1 MELRATLARSL
12 QLRQS
17 YIEISRFIRARQWHG
32 RRTSCTAQRYVTT
45 SAAPRD
51 EARSTF
57 YTNHLKRFNQSR
69 RSGQIFSGE
78 SSSGWNRLRQVNP
91 DSLASPTNPESE
103 NVDLYGYVTSVRPVK
118 GFEFIQLVDPR
129 LEVAVQVILPHAR
142 KERHFIDDQE
152 AEDGDGS
159 RDITNQQ
166 GNIRP
171 HTPVKISGTIARRLV
186 QQRKN
191 KGERQETSNVQGA
204 LKHPNTVQMLDPYV
218 GPVDL
223 ISHVEV
229 RADNLMKL
237 NAFPPGLVATCETVF
252 PPELR
257 HVQFRTDS
265 ELRRRIR
272 LRSRLSGKIREHM
285 LNHDFDEIET
295 PILFKSTPEGAR
307 EFLVPTRKKGLA
319 YALPQSPQQY
329 KQVLM
334 ASGLPRYFQ
343 FARCFRDEDLRAD
356 RQPEF
361 TQLDLEMAFAGSTDV
376 MKTVEALL
384 LDAVWPNVPGIA
396 SLQPPTSTSLSE
408 NEETVSDPKRPAFP
422 QLTYD
427 DAMSRYG
434 SDKPDTR
441 LGSKI
446 RRVDSWMPPNAKG
459 MITSLDDPIVEMIK
473 IDMQGTEP
481 AESQKFFQEFLDASA
496 KARYATD
503 EARIP
508 GVAVYDPLKPL
519 HGLATFGHE
528 GAARVEE
535 EFEPEPG
542 DLLIFWSRED
552 KPFAGGSTVLGD
564 LRRDVYQSAIS
575 QGLITAPSG
584 FSPLW
589 IIDFPLFSPIEES
602 KPGQDETARVCSTH
616 HPFTAP
622 KHGRDLNHRLFRDEP
637 LSIIGDHYDLVI
649 NGVEV
654 GGGSCRIHCPVTQ
667 RFIFSEVLGMSGRQI
682 KTDFQ
687 HLLDALSAGCPP
699 HAGFA
704 LGFDRLMTM
713 LTNSTSVRDVIAFPK
728 TADGEDKFAGSPS
741 RLTPEQLAT
750 YHLAIANKAS
760 EPLGNKISKKA

>member
-1 MELRATLARSL
+1 
-12 QLRQS
+12 
-17 YIEISRFIRARQWHG
+17 
-32 RRTSCTAQRYVTT
+32 
-45 SAAPRD
+45 
-51 EARSTF
+51 
-57 YTNHLKRFNQSR
+57 
-69 RSGQIFSGE
+69 
-78 SSSGWNRLRQVNP
+78 
-91 DSLASPTNPESE
+91 
-103 NVDLYGYVTSVRPVK
+103 
-118 GFEFIQLVDPR
+118 
-129 LEVAVQVILPHAR
+129 
-142 KERHFIDDQE
+142 
-152 AEDGDGS
+152 
-159 RDITNQQ
+159 
-166 GNIRP
+166 
-171 HTPVKISGTIARRLV
+171 
-186 QQRKN
+186 
-191 KGERQETSNVQGA
+191 
-204 LKHPNTVQMLDPYV
+204 
-218 GPVDL
+218 
-223 ISHVEV
+223 
-229 RADNLMKL
+229 
-237 NAFPPGLVATCETVF
+237 
-252 PPELR
+252 
-257 HVQFRTDS
+257 
-265 ELRRRIR
+265 
-272 LRSRLSGKIREHM
+272 M
-285 LNHDFDEIET
+285 LNGEFDEIET

-307 EFLVPTRKKGLA
+307 EFLVPTRRKGLA

-334 ASGLPRYFQ
+334 ASGIPRYFQ

-361 TQLDLEMAFAGSTDV
+361 TQLDLEMAFAGSIDV

-384 LDAVWPNVPGIA
+384 LEAVWPNVPGIA
-396 SLQPPTSTSLSE
+396 SLQPPTSTRLSDS
-408 NEETVSDPKRPAFP
+408 EETISDPKRLAFP
-422 QLTYD
+422 QLTYE

-441 LGSKI
+441 LGSEI
-446 RRVDSWMPPNAKG
+446 RRVDSWLPPNVKG
-459 MITSLDDPIVEMIK
+459 MITSLDDPVVEMMK
-473 IDMQGTEP
+473 IDMQGSEP
-481 AESQKFFQEFLDASA
+481 AETQKFFKEFLDASA
-496 KARYATD
+496 KARYRTD
-503 EARIP
+503 ESRVP

-535 EFEPEPG
+535 EFVPEPG

-564 LRRDVYQSAIS
+564 LRRDVYQSAMS

-589 IIDFPLFSPIEES
+589 LIDFPLFSPIDES
-602 KPGQDETARVCSTH
+602 KPRQDETTAVCSTH

-622 KHGRDLNHRLFRDEP
+622 KHGRDLNHQLFKDEP

-654 GGGSCRIHCPVTQ
+654 GGGSCRIHCPTTQ
-667 RFIFSEVLGMSGRQI
+667 RFIFSEVLRMSDRQI
-682 KTDFQ
+682 RTDFQ

-750 YHLAIANKAS
+750 YHLTIADKAS
-760 EPLGNKISKKA
+760 QASGNKISKKA